1 MFGRRGRVVHYEWK
15 EVPSTSEHTFSL
27 TAGIVFLLIALGHLA
42 RIIMGLPVVVQGV
55 SVPVWASV
63 VALVVTAFL
72 SYEGFHFARRAPP
85 KG

>member
-1 MFGRRGRVVHYEWK
+1 MG
-15 EVPSTSEHTFSL
+15 EHAYSL
-27 TAGIVFLLIALGHLA
+27 TAGIVFLLVALGHLA

-72 SYEGFHFARRAPP
+72 SYEGFHLARKAPP

>member
-15 EVPSTSEHTFSL
+15 EAPGMSNHAFSL
-27 TAGIVFLLIALGHLA
+27 TAGIIFLLIALGHLA

-63 VALVVTAFL
+63 VALMVTAFL
-72 SYEGFHFARRAPP
+72 SYEGLHFARRAPP
-85 KG
+85 KN

>member
-1 MFGRRGRVVHYEWK
+1 MSDHAY
-15 EVPSTSEHTFSL
+15 SL

-55 SVPVWASV
+55 SIPVWASV

-72 SYEGFHFARRAPP
+72 SYEGFHLARKAPP
-85 KG
+85 KI